1 VSRLCVRVEEIIPVD
16 QICMGFR
23 GCFNDFGDD
32 IAEIAGEAVTRRGSR
47 GLLGGE
53 KIEGDRMYFHC

>member
-1 VSRLCVRVEEIIPVD
+1 VRVEEIIPVD

-53 KIEGDRMYFHC
+53 KMSKEGQEW